1 MIQMNFPQFSDIS
14 SRFFWSEIHQ
24 NPDNES
30 IEFYL
35 SMESLDIQDKWQRLA
50 DDESQICHEIFA
62 KLPTTGMGH
71 SGGSWANLVRWY
83 QEIAKNGVP
92 DRFLVKNEKFWV
104 RGYYIPDYFSKFL
117 FAAGVCGII
126 AALKFN

>member
-1 MIQMNFPQFSDIS
+1 MIFPRFSKIS
-14 SRFFWSEIHQ
+14 PRFFWSEIHQ
-24 NPDNES
+24 KPDNES

-35 SMESLDIQDKWQRLA
+35 SMESLDIPNKWQKLA
-50 DDESQICHEIFA
+50 DDDSQICNEIFA
-62 KLPTTGMGH
+62 NLATTRMGH
-71 SGGSWANLVRWY
+71 SGGSWGNLVRWY

-117 FAAGVCGII
+117 FAAGVFGII